1 MIRRPPR
8 STRTDTLFPYRTRF
22 RSLCTNSVALGPP
35 DLKVPPAEYGGA
47 RNLAELVPEQGTV
60 LAPEAVA
67 AWLPIFVAHPQAIG
81 VRQSYLSLAFTP
93 RETAQRSNMMR
104 YVSGRYRPPD
114 AEAWFRESIRR
125 HRVTEIGR
133 AHSELQSLMRI
144 SYAVF
149 CLKKNNTNRQQ
160 IYDAYNTLQRK

>member
-8 STRTDTLFPYRTRF
+8 STRTDTLFPYTTLF

-35 DLKVPPAEYGGA
+35 DLKVPPAEYGVA

-67 AWLPIFVAHPQAIG
+67 AWLPLFVAHPQAIG

-104 YVSGRYRPPD
+104 SASGQ
-114 AEAWFRESIRR
+114 
-125 HRVTEIGR
+125 IGR
-133 AHSELQSLMRI
+133 AH
-144 SYAVF
+144 V
-149 CLKKNNTNRQQ
+149 
-160 IYDAYNTLQRK
+160 

>member
-1 MIRRPPR
+1 MIDGVVARARQREAR
-8 STRTDTLFPYRTRF
+8 SGAGGRCLALGALVVAFRARSGTL
-22 RSLCTNSVALGPP
+22 LCTNSVALGPP
-35 DLKVPPAEYGGA
+35 DLKVPPAEYGVA

-93 RETAQRSNMMR
+93 RETAPRSNMMR
-104 YVSGRYRPPD
+104 YFPGRYRPPD

-125 HRVTEIGR
+125 HRVT
-133 AHSELQSLMRI
+133 
-144 SYAVF
+144 AVVVAGQ
-149 CLKKNNTNRQQ
+149 TPWG
-160 IYDAYNTLQRK
+160 DESAGTLGAQG